1 MEENKNNEIIDETLE
16 QIPVETIEE
25 SLPDLEEYSDKE
37 KRKIKKRI
45 IFLIVSFVLTFL
57 IYVVS
62 RIFYPFKN
70 LDTSSDI
77 QTFQVLEYIKY
88 IMIASGI
95 ITLILIIFCVLH
107 ICKVQ
112 FKITK
117 KVLNR
122 IIDILEWVVIF
133 PICIAVAS
141 FCFSFVFTLTV
152 VEGNSMNPNVL
163 DGEELFLLYTNKYE
177 RFDVVV
183 IDVDEKYQ
191 MFNERLFIKRIIG
204 LPGEY
209 IEYRTETNKNGNSI
223 TNLYVNGEYVDESFF
238 TEFEKEVFVTYLRGH
253 IPFDFEE
260 ICNINNHNTTIVEG
274 KIVIP
279 NDYYLV
285 LGDNRPDSQ
294 DSRTIGLVHKDDL
307 IGKVK
312 FRMKSLFK
320 FEKIE

>member
-1 MEENKNNEIIDETLE
+1 MEENKNNEIVEETL
-16 QIPVETIEE
+16 QEE
-25 SLPDLEEYSDKE
+25 SVDSLDKIQEVVDEYTEDERK
-37 KRKIKKRI
+37 KIKRRI
-45 IFLIVSFVLTFL
+45 IALVISFTLTLI
-57 IYVVS
+57 IYIVS

-70 LDTSSDI
+70 LDSASDV
-77 QTFQVLEYIKY
+77 QTFQALEYIKY
-88 IMIASGI
+88 IMLISGI
-95 ITLILIIFCVLH
+95 ITIGLIVLCILH
-107 ICKVQ
+107 LCKVQ

-117 KVLNR
+117 KVLNKVV
-122 IIDILEWVVIF
+122 DILEWIVIF
-133 PICIAVAS
+133 PICITIAS

-163 DGEELFLLYTNKYE
+163 DGEELFLLYSNKYE

-191 MFNERLFIKRIIG
+191 MLNERLFIKRIIG